1 MCVIKVYN
9 GIICH
14 SSRVDRLIQ
23 RKRTKPDRFNQK
35 KREKSMIFFNR
46 AIVSSF
52 ITAITISDTRFRLTD
67 GTFRIRDRRSGFS
80 PGFGER
86 VHKYEVFFTTGS
98 YISSDI
104 LYPVTLSGSRTN
116 LAYFKPYYNRHVWI

>member
-1 MCVIKVYN
+1 M
-9 GIICH
+9 
-14 SSRVDRLIQ
+14 
-23 RKRTKPDRFNQK
+23 T
-35 KREKSMIFFNR
+35 FFNR

-67 GTFRIRDRRSGFS
+67 GTFRIRDRRSGFG

-98 YISSDI
+98 PHKFGYPLSCYIVRLTYETRI
-104 LYPVTLSGSRTN
+104 FQTL
-116 LAYFKPYYNRHVWI
+116 L